1 MNDYAYLLKNKG
13 RIYSITDVENLH
25 NWNVETIQSNPCF
38 RKMYEEEYK
47 DDVCIE
53 CMKNTDEAKK
63 VKKIN
68 GKMYIA
74 VFERVEVKISSIDE
88 LIKIIK

>member
-13 RIYSITDVENLH
+13 KIYSITDVENLH
-25 NWNVETIQSNPCF
+25 NWNVETIESNPCL
-38 RKMYEEEYK
+38 RKMKEEEYK
-47 DDVCIE
+47 DDTFIE

-74 VFERVEVKISSIDE
+74 VFERVDVKINNIED